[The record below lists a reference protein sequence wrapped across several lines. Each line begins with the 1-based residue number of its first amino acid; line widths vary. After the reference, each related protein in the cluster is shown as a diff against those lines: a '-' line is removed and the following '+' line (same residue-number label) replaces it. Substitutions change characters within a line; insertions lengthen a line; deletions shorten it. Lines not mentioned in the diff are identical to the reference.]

1 MIHAILAVTILW
13 GLSGILLIAVNLLAI
28 PHLSRGPSGG
38 PTPRVSVVIPARNEE
53 REIGRAVSSHLDQ
66 DYPDFEVVVVDD
78 RSTDRTGEI
87 LRSLAGGD
95 PRLRVIAG
103 VEPPPGWLGKPHA
116 LHRGALAAT
125 GDLLLFADADI
136 RYDSRALREAVA
148 RLESERA
155 DFLSLLPR
163 FETRGFWEN
172 VLMPNLTMSFYCG
185 GGFLANLDRVRW
197 MALGGGAG
205 NLIRRRAYEAIGGHV
220 ALKDSVV
227 DDVRLAFTVKRAG
240 FRTRA
245 ARAEDRVAVRVY
257 RGLWEIVNGFTKNLA
272 YFFGTAAG
280 LLLLPVTALTILVAL
295 VPPAVLVAGLLG
307 APVSPRDMALAAA
320 GTGLA
325 IVARA
330 ILAIALRDPLWPCL
344 THPIMMIVW
353 TAIICRSFYSRLI
366 QRRLTWRGREF
377 NARGARF

>member
-1 MIHAILAVTILW
+1 M
-13 GLSGILLIAVNLLAI
+13 
-28 PHLSRGPSGG
+28 
-38 PTPRVSVVIPARNEE
+38 
-53 REIGRAVSSHLDQ
+53 
-66 DYPDFEVVVVDD
+66 
-78 RSTDRTGEI
+78 
-87 LRSLAGGD
+87 
-95 PRLRVIAG
+95 
-103 VEPPPGWLGKPHA
+103 
-116 LHRGALAAT
+116 
-125 GDLLLFADADI
+125 
-136 RYDSRALREAVA
+136 
-148 RLESERA
+148 
-155 DFLSLLPR
+155 
-163 FETRGFWEN
+163 
-172 VLMPNLTMSFYCG
+172 
-185 GGFLANLDRVRW
+185 
-197 MALGGGAG
+197 
-205 NLIRRRAYEAIGGHV
+205 
-220 ALKDSVV
+220 